1 MTRPDT
7 ESVGAN
13 PLPLDVQ
20 LERSRQLVRWLR
32 ASVGLIGFPKQ
43 TRAILVAPSIQ
54 LALAHHAALVTLA
67 EGNHRAS
74 LLALV
79 RPVYE
84 AYVWSAWTLR
94 IATDDQLRLLAE
106 GKLTTGLEARIRA
119 LDRAGFFDQSMLT
132 DMKPL
137 IRRMDGFVHGGFEH
151 MRYRIHRDA
160 VIARYPDGLIV
171 DALQVADLFA
181 VMALLE
187 GPAMAPDVELGD
199 RLAGESRILLGLSS
213 GEGRIV
219 QIDDGQG

>member
-1 MTRPDT
+1 MTQPNT
-7 ESVGAN
+7 ESVGAS
-13 PLPLDVQ
+13 PLPLDLQ
-20 LERSRQLVRWLR
+20 LERSRQLVTWLR
-32 ASVGLIGFPKQ
+32 TSVGLIGVPKQ

-84 AYVWSAWTLR
+84 AYVWAAWTLR

-106 GKLTTGLEARIRA
+106 GKLTTGLEVRIRA
-119 LDRAGFFDQSMLT
+119 LDRAGFFDQSMLI

-137 IRRMDGFVHGGFEH
+137 IKRMDGFVHGGFEH

-160 VIARYPDGLIV
+160 VIARYPDSLIV
-171 DALQVADLFA
+171 DALQVADLLA

-199 RLAGESRILLGLSS
+199 RLDDESRVLLGLSS
-213 GEGRIV
+213 SEGCIV
-219 QIDDGQG
+219 QIDDRQG

>member
-1 MTRPDT
+1 M
-7 ESVGAN
+7 
-13 PLPLDVQ
+13 
-20 LERSRQLVRWLR
+20 
-32 ASVGLIGFPKQ
+32 
-43 TRAILVAPSIQ
+43 
-54 LALAHHAALVTLA
+54 
-67 EGNHRAS
+67 
-74 LLALV
+74 LALV

-106 GKLTTGLEARIRA
+106 GRLTTGLEVRIRA
-119 LDRAGFFDQSMLT
+119 LDRAGFFDQSMLI

-199 RLAGESRILLGLSS
+199 RLDDESRILLGLSS
-213 GEGRIV
+213 SEERIV
-219 QIDDGQG
+219 QIDDRQE